1 MHCLVLSAA
10 LASMFQAA
18 PACLHGPSGPAVVR
32 PVSAAAAAS
41 RASADPADAASGPR
55 RMALLIGINDYLA
68 NDVAKNRVQG
78 NWTPQDLR
86 GAVND
91 VEMLRQVLIS
101 RYGFDAGHITMLT
114 DRRATRER
122 MLAELG
128 KIVAQARPDDL
139 VYIHFSGHGSQVED
153 LNGDE
158 RDDAKDETVLSSD
171 ARTDG
176 VPDITDDE
184 LGAILSPL
192 RARHAVVVLD
202 SCHSGT
208 GTRGGSEVRTRWV
221 EPDPRTELYRG
232 RPAGSRDADRLPYV
246 LMTGAA
252 ANQSALDAPIKGRF
266 YGLFSFAL
274 SQSLGSVKGDAS
286 AREIYSRARR
296 NVSDLGAELSWVS
309 VPEPQLEPQDDA
321 DALDRPLLSAA
332 GGTGPARLAW
342 VEVRPKGSGEAELIE
357 GATAGAA
364 PGSRWAIYPPGET
377 GFEAGAALALA
388 TVKSLGGEH
397 ALATLDPR
405 DFRLVPASRAVRVT
419 SGNPAGRVPVRLDR
433 MDSSWR
439 RRLEQRIGSSSSRID
454 VVQPGKFARLVVD
467 IEGGTCK
474 VFGAGGLQEVAA
486 FPASSDTAVVKKLEE
501 ITRQAQ
507 GIDELRTLENHT
519 SAIDLQVRT
528 VPVTP
533 DGQTRGIKVVAA
545 SDAPAYRI
553 RGTNAPRT
561 RENSLMFEVR
571 ADTDVYLTIV
581 NIDAEGG
588 VTRLFPTNV
597 QLSDYY
603 PGGRIPGG
611 RWIRIPDAISES
623 NRAGFYWDASEPA
636 GLDTARVFATTD
648 PGIAEQIRSFVGS
661 FGDAGTK
668 GPGGLA
674 ELSGRLADAA
684 VRGVRVVPAGEAP
697 GTPAGGGSP
706 LNRPIDWT
714 AETVTFLVER

>member
-10 LASMFQAA
+10 LASMFHAA

-32 PVSAAAAAS
+32 PGSSAAS
-41 RASADPADAASGPR
+41 RASDGPADAASGPR
-55 RMALLIGINDYLA
+55 RLAVLIGINDYLA
-68 NDVAKNRVQG
+68 NDVAKPRVSG
-78 NWTPQDLR
+78 NWVPQDLR

-101 RYGFDAGHITMLT
+101 RYGFDADHITMLT

-192 RARHAVVVLD
+192 RTRHAVVVLD

-208 GTRGGSEVRTRWV
+208 GTRGGSEVRARWV
-221 EPDPRTELYRG
+221 EPDPRIDLYRKGPEG
-232 RPAGSRDADRLPYV
+232 RGDADTFHYV

-296 NVSDLGAELSWVS
+296 NVSELGAELSWVS

-321 DALDRPLLSAA
+321 DALNRPLLSEV
-332 GGTGPARLAW
+332 GGTGQARLAW
-342 VEVRPKGSGEAELIE
+342 VEVRPKGGGEAELIE

-377 GFEAGAALALA
+377 RFEAGAALALA
-388 TVKSLGGEH
+388 TVKSLREEH
-397 ALATLDPR
+397 ALVTLEPR

-419 SGNPAGRVPVRLDR
+419 SGNPAVRVPVRFDR
-433 MDSSWR
+433 MDPSWR

-454 VVQPGKFARLVVD
+454 VVEPGKFARLVVD
-467 IEGGTCK
+467 IEGGTCR

-486 FPASSDTAVVKKLEE
+486 FPASSDVAVVKKLEE
-501 ITRQAQ
+501 ITLQAQ
-507 GIDELRTLENHT
+507 SIDELRTLENHT
-519 SAIDLQVRT
+519 SAIDLQVRA

-533 DGQTRGIKVVAA
+533 DGRTRGIKVVAA
-545 SDAPAYRI
+545 SDAPAYKI
-553 RGTNAPRT
+553 RGNAPRT

-588 VTRLFPTNV
+588 VTRLFPTNL
-597 QLSDYY
+597 QRADYY

-611 RWIRIPDAISES
+611 RWVRIPDAISAS
-623 NRAGFYWDASEPA
+623 NRAGFCWDASEPA
-636 GLDTARVFATTD
+636 GLDTVRAFATTD
-648 PGIAEQIRSFVGS
+648 PGVAEQIRGFVGS
-661 FGDAGTK
+661 FGDAGTR

-674 ELSGRLADAA
+674 DLSRRLADAA

-697 GTPAGGGSP
+697 GAPAGGGSP
-706 LNRPIDWT
+706 LNHPIDWT